1 MMPLMLLDT
10 CRRPSGNCL
19 TNPHVA
25 CLLAQRGLKK
35 KSSALPFLVAWNSY
49 NVRIMDVAQLTSQ
62 LEQVMKF
69 NEELREQNAALRR
82 ELQTQRHDYEAILT
96 STQTLI
102 EDRDKLQRR
111 VDELEAVNRRLVDML
126 WGRRSERRVPSPD
139 QLSLDFGKDPAPTDE
154 EQAVITAQLQA
165 DAALDEQFVRDTM
178 ARRRRRGRPGQTQEF
193 PEHFERRERV
203 LDLSDEEKA
212 GLTCI
217 GEAITERMR
226 FEKPHVY
233 IERIVRPKYVRKGQ
247 PQRGV
252 IAQPP
257 PLSLVEGCKYDF
269 SVVTAMLAQ
278 KFAFHCPTYRQQD
291 WFAQFG
297 WSPSRSTIND
307 LINVSVDVLTPLFDQ
322 MWYVLLQQPIVLTD
336 DTRVLLLTR
345 GALSR
350 EQLESL
356 KGRRRSGTPPGAE
369 PPELDDR
376 GSVTSYAWL
385 YTGLDGLAPYNVFH
399 WSLTHQHAVVDE
411 HLAEYQGVVVGDAYS
426 GYTQI
431 EKRSDGR
438 IVHASCNGHARRE
451 FVKAEVSEPILC
463 AEALSLYRQLYDVEE
478 RGKLLSVAGRFELRQ
493 RDAVP
498 IWERFGRWLESEKV
512 RRALPGSD
520 FGKAVGYLRNQ
531 WTGLQRY
538 LSDGRIPFDNSQSE
552 QEIRP
557 LTVGRSNWKFLGHP
571 RAAAGRLRLV
581 SIASSAVRNHL
592 VVHDYLE
599 DVLRKLADAAQHHP
613 DRLELGSDYLLA
625 LLPDRW
631 GSAHS
636 GSVHH
641 ERIKER
647 EQVAENKRLRR
658 ARRRLLARRKAEASR

>member
-1 MMPLMLLDT
+1 
-10 CRRPSGNCL
+10 
-19 TNPHVA
+19 
-25 CLLAQRGLKK
+25 
-35 KSSALPFLVAWNSY
+35 
-49 NVRIMDVAQLTSQ
+49 MDITQLTSQ

-69 NEELREQNAALRR
+69 NEELREQNASLVQLNEQMRDENAALRQ
-82 ELQTQRHDYEAILT
+82 ELETQRHDYEAILT
-96 STQTLI
+96 STQTLV

-126 WGRRSERRVPSPD
+126 WGRRSERRVPLPD
-139 QLSLDFGKDPAPTDE
+139 QLSLDFGEDPACTEE
-154 EQAVITAQLQA
+154 EQAVIMAQLQT
-165 DAALDEQFVRDTM
+165 DEALDEQFVRDAM
-178 ARRRRRGRPGQTQEF
+178 AQRRQRRERQRQTQEF
-193 PEHFERRERV
+193 PEHIERRERI
-203 LDLSDEEKA
+203 LDLGDEEKA
-212 GLTCI
+212 GLTRI

-226 FEKPHVY
+226 FENPHVY
-233 IERIVRPKYVRKGQ
+233 VERIVRPKYVQKDQ

-257 PLSLVEGCKYDF
+257 PLSIVEGCKYDF
-269 SVVTAMLAQ
+269 SVVTAMLTQ

-291 WFAQFG
+291 WFAQSG

-307 LINVSVDVLTPLFDQ
+307 LINVSVEVLTPLFDQ
-322 MWYVLLQQPIVLTD
+322 MWYVLQQQPIVLTD

-356 KGRRRSGTPPGAE
+356 KGRRRSGTPPGDE

-385 YTGLDGLAPYNVFH
+385 YTGLDSLAPYNVFH
-399 WSLTHQHAVVDE
+399 WSLTHQHSVVDA
-411 HLAEYQGVVVGDAYS
+411 HLASYQGVVVGDAYS

-431 EKRSDGR
+431 EKRSNGR
-438 IVHASCNGHARRE
+438 IVHASCNGHARHE
-451 FVKAEVSEPILC
+451 FVKAEASEPVLC
-463 AEALSLYRQLYDVEE
+463 AQAQSIYRQLYDVEE
-478 RGKLLSVAGRFELRQ
+478 RGKLLSVEGRFALRQ
-493 RDAVP
+493 REAIP
-498 IWERFGRWLESEKV
+498 IWTRFDQWLKSDKV
-512 RRALPGSD
+512 EQALPESD

-599 DVLRKLADAAQHHP
+599 DVLRKLADAAQNYP
-613 DRLELGSDYLLA
+613 DRLALGSDYLLD

-631 GSAHS
+631 ASAHS
-636 GSVHH
+636 GSVRR
-641 ERIKER
+641 ERIEEKKR
-647 EQVAENKRLRR
+647 VAENKRLRR
-658 ARRRLLARRKAEASR
+658 ARRRLLARRKTEARR